1 VESWGCGER
10 PRTEEKGSTML
21 DFVLVVAA
29 LLMTGIEAAYVP
41 TDEGGGD
48 YLVRVE
54 PDLVKSAS
62 PYQFTSDVP
71 ADARDVRRVR
81 IFVGDTWPPAVERAV
96 LEASRKPRKAAPVAV
111 TSARLA
117 ESPLASPV
125 AVAERPWGWLIGSL
139 IALFMSLGANA
150 YLSMLLAQ
158 MRQRYLRDI
167 QQGVV

>member
-1 VESWGCGER
+1 
-10 PRTEEKGSTML
+10 ML
-21 DFVLVVAA
+21 DFVLAAAA

-54 PDLVKSAS
+54 PDLVKGTN
-62 PYQFTSDVP
+62 PYQFSSDVP

-81 IFVGDTWPPAVERAV
+81 IFVGDAWPPAVERAV
-96 LEASRKPRKAAPVAV
+96 LEASRRPRKAAPVAV

-117 ESPLASPV
+117 DTHPV
-125 AVAERPWGWLIGSL
+125 SAGVVAERPWGWLVGSL

-167 QQGVV
+167 QQGVVS

>member
-1 VESWGCGER
+1 M
-10 PRTEEKGSTML
+10 ML
-21 DFVLVVAA
+21 DFVLLVATF
-29 LLMTGIEAAYVP
+29 LMTGIEAAYVP

-54 PDLVKSAS
+54 PDLVKSSS

-81 IFVGDTWPPAVERAV
+81 IFVGDAWPPAVERAV
-96 LEASRKPRKAAPVAV
+96 LEASRKPRQAAPVAV

-117 ESPLASPV
+117 DTQPVSVGLA
-125 AVAERPWGWLIGSL
+125 AERPWGWLIGSL

-167 QQGVV
+167 QQGVA

>member
-1 VESWGCGER
+1 
-10 PRTEEKGSTML
+10 ML
-21 DFVLVVAA
+21 DFVLAMAA

-62 PYQFTSDVP
+62 SYQFTSDVP

-96 LEASRKPRKAAPVAV
+96 LEASRKPRRAAPVAPRHGRSQ
-111 TSARLA
+111 TASTRCSGTTRACSAACWSL
-117 ESPLASPV
+117 PASP
-125 AVAERPWGWLIGSL
+125 AA
-139 IALFMSLGANA
+139 
-150 YLSMLLAQ
+150 
-158 MRQRYLRDI
+158 
-167 QQGVV
+167 

>member
-1 VESWGCGER
+1 M
-10 PRTEEKGSTML
+10 ML
-21 DFVLVVAA
+21 DFVLLVATF
-29 LLMTGIEAAYVP
+29 LMTGIEAAYVP

-54 PDLVKSAS
+54 PDLVKSSS

-81 IFVGDTWPPAVERAV
+81 IFVGDAWPPAVERAV
-96 LEASRKPRKAAPVAV
+96 LEASRKPRQAAPVAV

-117 ESPLASPV
+117 DAPPVSVGLA
-125 AVAERPWGWLIGSL
+125 AERPWGWLIGSL

>member
-1 VESWGCGER
+1 
-10 PRTEEKGSTML
+10 ML
-21 DFVLVVAA
+21 DCVLVVAA

-81 IFVGDTWPPAVERAV
+81 IFVGDAWPPAVERAV

-117 ESPLASPV
+117 DTSAGPV
-125 AVAERPWGWLIGSL
+125 GVVAERPWGWLIGSL

-158 MRQRYLRDI
+158 MRQRYLRDS

>member
-1 VESWGCGER
+1 MVE
-10 PRTEEKGSTML
+10 
-21 DFVLVVAA
+21 FVLA
-29 LLMTGIEAAYVP
+29 LATLLATGIEAAYVP
-41 TDEGGGD
+41 MDEGGGD

-54 PDLVKSAS
+54 PDLLKASS

-96 LEASRKPRKAAPVAV
+96 IEASRKPRRAAPVAV

-117 ESPLASPV
+117 EPDVTGTHA
-125 AVAERPWGWLIGSL
+125 AKPWGWLIGSL
-139 IALFMSLGANA
+139 IALFLSLGANA

-158 MRQRYLRDI
+158 MRQRYLRDV
-167 QQGVV
+167 QQGIVRV